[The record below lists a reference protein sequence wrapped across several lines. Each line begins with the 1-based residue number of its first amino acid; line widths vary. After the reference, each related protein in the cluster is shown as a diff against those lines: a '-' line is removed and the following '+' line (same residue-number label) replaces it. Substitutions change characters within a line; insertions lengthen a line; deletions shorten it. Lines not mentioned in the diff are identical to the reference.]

1 MKVFSTLT
9 LRRWMVANLTLQ
21 KGRKQNME
29 GSKRDGIVTPLIL
42 FEIISLK
49 LPKVKEEKGIL
60 VQFSII
66 WSQWLHSYSAPFQKF
81 LPITQSA
88 KSAKCAHSLPF
99 AKLGTYT
106 MTV

>member
-1 MKVFSTLT
+1 M
-9 LRRWMVANLTLQ
+9 WWD
-21 KGRKQNME
+21 
-29 GSKRDGIVTPLIL
+29 SKRDGIVSPSIV

-49 LPKVKEEKGIL
+49 MPKVKEEKGIL
-60 VQFSII
+60 VQFGII

-99 AKLGTYT
+99 AQLGTYT

>member
-1 MKVFSTLT
+1 
-9 LRRWMVANLTLQ
+9 MV
-21 KGRKQNME
+21 
-29 GSKRDGIVTPLIL
+29 SPLIV
-42 FEIISLK
+42 FEIINLK
-49 LPKVKEEKGIL
+49 LPKVKEEKGIM
-60 VQFSII
+60 VQFGLI
-66 WSQWLHSYSAPFQKF
+66 WSQWLHSYSAPFRKF